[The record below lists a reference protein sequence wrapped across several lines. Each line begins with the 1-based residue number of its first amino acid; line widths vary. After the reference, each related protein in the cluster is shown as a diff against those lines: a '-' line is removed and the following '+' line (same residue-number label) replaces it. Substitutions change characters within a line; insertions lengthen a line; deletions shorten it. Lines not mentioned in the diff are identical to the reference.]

1 MLLRQ
6 SVETI
11 PSFNRDPLNF
21 CVYLSCEYHFSLR
34 RRPLRGVPALFS
46 FVILL
51 FVLFLFAA
59 SLACRF
65 FRLSLLDLPMW
76 LACGAPSAYRAID
89 LSIRRLAALSA
100 CPLSGLS
107 RSWFSILLTCAFSI
121 SQVLS
126 LRRAGRVI
134 GSKKETARP
143 AVSYNEFLNY
153 HSLNSDLCISI
164 TQIIH
169 FRNLYYPER
178 QTYRLL
184 SHNTTH
190 FVFISLST
198 LQ

>member
-1 MLLRQ
+1 MFTSAANIIFRCAVVRFEAFPL
-6 SVETI
+6 
-11 PSFNRDPLNF
+11 SFHSLF
-21 CVYLSCEYHFSLR
+21 YCSSCFYLPRH
-34 RRPLRGVPALFS
+34 
-46 FVILL
+46 
-51 FVLFLFAA
+51 
-59 SLACRF
+59 
-65 FRLSLLDLPMW
+65 W
-76 LACGAPSAYRAID
+76 LADFFACHFWIYQCD
-89 LSIRRLAALSA
+89 WLAALPRLTA
-100 CPLSGLS
+100 
-107 RSWFSILLTCAFSI
+107 LLTYPYADLPRYRPARPPVCRALGFLSYRLAAFSI

>member
-1 MLLRQ
+1 MAICIYPLLYLIIPPNAFH
-6 SVETI
+6 SVNNARLAVFLPGTLL
-11 PSFNRDPLNF
+11 PSFLTRHIL
-21 CVYLSCEYHFSLR
+21 YLR
-34 RRPLRGVPALFS
+34 RYRPARPPVCRALG
-46 FVILL
+46 
-51 FVLFLFAA
+51 FL
-59 SLACRF
+59 S
-65 FRLSLLDLPMW
+65 
-76 LACGAPSAYRAID
+76 Y
-89 LSIRRLAALSA
+89 RLA
-100 CPLSGLS
+100 
-107 RSWFSILLTCAFSI
+107 AFSI